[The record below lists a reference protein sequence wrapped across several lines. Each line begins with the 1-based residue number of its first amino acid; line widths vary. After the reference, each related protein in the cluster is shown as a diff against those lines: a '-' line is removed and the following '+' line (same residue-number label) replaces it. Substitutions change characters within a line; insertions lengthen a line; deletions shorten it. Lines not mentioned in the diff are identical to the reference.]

1 MQSNASSGNS
11 NSSISNDNAADSS
24 DSTPS
29 AQQHGTSQ
37 PRPLGT
43 SECVCERESERERER
58 ESVCMCGV
66 VCYIFAIVLHEDGVE
81 FTALF
86 SIIIKLCTACISSIT
101 GTQSSNQSEQ
111 HSRSNSS
118 SSLSPSTLSQD
129 SQPILSQPSTGG
141 GSVGAVAEFQ
151 GATPVSSGGSADAQ
165 QSE

>member
-1 MQSNASSGNS
+1 M
-11 NSSISNDNAADSS
+11 
-24 DSTPS
+24 
-29 AQQHGTSQ
+29 
-37 PRPLGT
+37 R
-43 SECVCERESERERER
+43 ERVRERESERERER
-58 ESVCMCGV
+58 ECVCVGLCVTYLPLSCMKM
-66 VCYIFAIVLHEDGVE
+66 VLE

-86 SIIIKLCTACISSIT
+86 SIIIKLCTACISSIS